1 MTDDII
7 LEASHVS
14 MIYGHNKARAAQLM
28 EAGGEKQNT
37 HSTKTNPEIST

>member
-28 EAGGEKQNT
+28 FKRPGPPWPCGM
-37 HSTKTNPEIST
+37 